1 MRGCLQMAKESYGTS
16 IDHQLWVFFSFPPKF
31 SAPPTYFPWFS
42 EDRGGHRAQHLL
54 FHRCVDG
61 HRLLRLAL
69 HAELRCRH
77 GRVPPS
83 RGGAA
88 DAGADT
94 GASAAAATATKRCHA
109 ESLEGGD
116 RCGFWL
122 AFLGEIPEGW
132 MLGKASWWKYQM
144 VNDSKKK
151 IRRFGSRILGWVYN
165 NESDDY
171 RIQLSWVTLD
181 CWSNSPAGMTGHRHA
196 RHHQAS

>member
-16 IDHQLWVFFSFPPKF
+16 IDHQLWVFFSFPHKF
-31 SAPPTYFPWFS
+31 SAPPHIFHDFPRIVVAIVLSTCCFIAVLMGIAFFVWHS
-42 EDRGGHRAQHLL
+42 MR
-54 FHRCVDG
+54 
-61 HRLLRLAL
+61 
-69 HAELRCRH
+69 
-77 GRVPPS
+77 
-83 RGGAA
+83 
-88 DAGADT
+88 
-94 GASAAAATATKRCHA
+94 RCHA

-122 AFLGEIPEGW
+122 AFLGEIPEVW